1 MSTPAPTPPT
11 ITTMQQHLMDTLADL
26 RSNKIKPEQAK
37 AIAHVSGVLVESAKV
52 QVQYLQVTKQS
63 SAGFFQGE
71 GSPALSI
78 PSNIK
83 PIATGTVEHTPI
95 GLVHRMGGND
105 ED

>member
-1 MSTPAPTPPT
+1 MSTTPATPPT

-26 RSNKIKPEQAK
+26 RSGKIKPEQAK

-71 GSPALSI
+71 GSAALSI
-78 PSNIK
+78 PTNIK
-83 PIATGTVEHTPI
+83 TTATGTVERLPGKTI
-95 GLVHRMGGND
+95 HRLGGND
-105 ED
+105 D